1 MFWES
6 GANLKQS
13 CKQRNTES
21 VCPDLISTASAVQNL
36 AKCKLK
42 NKGYLQEMSPTV
54 LLRL

>member
-21 VCPDLISTASAVQNL
+21 DCPDLISTASAVQNL

-42 NKGYLQEMSPTV
+42 NKGYLQEMSPID
-54 LLRL
+54 